1 VGQHLIYA
9 HHTYLQ
15 VDVSLRS
22 LQSCGELKLNEN
34 VKIFSKYKAIE
45 LTAEEIITFTSN
57 TTHHN
62 IRNGNFFFNF
72 IYFFNY
78 NVKETSVLKQR
89 C

>member
-15 VDVSLRS
+15 VDISLRS
-22 LQSCGELKLNEN
+22 LQSCGELKINEN
-34 VKIFSKYKAIE
+34 VKTFSKYKAIE

-62 IRNGNFFFNF
+62 IRNGNFFLILHFSTF
-72 IYFFNY
+72 KTFDIFTLMF
-78 NVKETSVLKQR
+78 